1 MQVPFGDFKRQIA
14 PIRAELDDA
23 IARVL
28 DSGAYI
34 LGPEVRRF
42 EANFARY
49 CQAQYCIGVANGTD
63 AIQIALV
70 ALGVGVG
77 DEVITVANTGVP
89 GTAAI
94 VALGAI
100 PVFVDVDPATR
111 NMDPALIAAAI
122 TSRTKVIMPVHL
134 YGLMADMPAILA
146 VARAHHIPVVEDCAQ
161 AHGASI
167 DGQVAGSWGDV
178 AAFSFYPSKNL
189 GAIGDGGAITTN
201 REDIAI
207 KVQRLRQ
214 YGWERKYYSTEPQGL
229 NSRLDELQAAILD
242 VKLTHLDGATNR
254 RDVIAREYNRQFA
267 DLPIL
272 LPRIPDDNRVVHHL
286 YVIQTP
292 HRDALLAQLKAAGI
306 GCDIHYP
313 LPTHKQPIYTQYAP
327 QWALPVTERLADEV
341 LSLPN
346 FPELTDAEVAQVVQA
361 VRQAVQAM
369 PA

>member
-14 PIRAELDDA
+14 PIRAELNDA

-49 CQAQYCIGVANGTD
+49 CQAPHCIGVANGTD

-100 PVFVDVDPATR
+100 PVFVDVDPTTY

-122 TSRTKVIMPVHL
+122 TPRTKAIMPVHL

-146 VARAHHIPVVEDCAQ
+146 VAQAHNIPVVEDCAQ

-167 DGQVAGSWGDV
+167 DGRVAGSWGDV

-201 REDIAI
+201 REDIAS

-214 YGWERKYYSTEPQGL
+214 YGWERKYYSTEQHGL
-229 NSRLDELQAAILD
+229 NSRLDELQAVILD
-242 VKLTHLDGATNR
+242 VKLSHLDVATDR
-254 RDVIAREYNRQFA
+254 RNQIAREYNSQFA
-267 DLPIL
+267 DLPIQ
-272 LPRIPDDNRVVHHL
+272 LPLIPDTNRVVHHL

-292 HRDALLAQLKAAGI
+292 HRDVLLAQLKAHGI

-313 LPTHKQPIYTQYAP
+313 LPTHKQPIYTQYTP
-327 QWALPVTERLADEV
+327 VWALPVTNCLANQA

-346 FPELTDAEVAQVVQA
+346 FPELTDAEVAQVVQV
-361 VRQAVQAM
+361 VRQAVRAL

>member
-14 PIRAELDDA
+14 PIRAELDQA

-49 CQAQYCIGVANGTD
+49 CQVLHCIGVANGTD

-100 PVFVDVDPATR
+100 PVFVDVDPTTY

-122 TSRTKVIMPVHL
+122 TPRTKVIMPVHL

-146 VARAHHIPVVEDCAQ
+146 VAQAHNIPVVEDCAQ

-167 DGQVAGSWGDV
+167 DGRVAGSWGDV

-189 GAIGDGGAITTN
+189 GAIGDGGAITN
-201 REDIAI
+201 NFHI
-207 KVQRLRQ
+207 
-214 YGWERKYYSTEPQGL
+214 RKSL
-229 NSRLDELQAAILD
+229 
-242 VKLTHLDGATNR
+242 H
-254 RDVIAREYNRQFA
+254 F
-267 DLPIL
+267 
-272 LPRIPDDNRVVHHL
+272 
-286 YVIQTP
+286 
-292 HRDALLAQLKAAGI
+292 I
-306 GCDIHYP
+306 GCI
-313 LPTHKQPIYTQYAP
+313 
-327 QWALPVTERLADEV
+327 E
-341 LSLPN
+341 
-346 FPELTDAEVAQVVQA
+346 QVGAITIQ
-361 VRQAVQAM
+361 
-369 PA
+369 

>member
-14 PIRAELDDA
+14 PIRAELDQA

-34 LGPEVRRF
+34 LGPEVRAF
-42 EANFARY
+42 EAHFARY
-49 CQAQYCIGVANGTD
+49 CQAQFCIGVANGTD

-100 PVFVDVDPATR
+100 PVFVDVDPTSR
-111 NMDPALIAAAI
+111 NMDATLIAAAI
-122 TSRTKVIMPVHL
+122 TPRTKAIMPVHL

-161 AHGASI
+161 SHGASI
-167 DGQVAGSWGDV
+167 NGQVAGSWGDV

-201 REDIAI
+201 REDIAL

-214 YGWERKYYSTEPQGL
+214 YGWERKYFSTEPNGL
-229 NSRLDELQAAILD
+229 NSRLDELQAVILD
-242 VKLTHLDGATNR
+242 VKLTHLDVGTDR
-254 RDVIAREYNRQFA
+254 RNQIALEYNRQFA
-267 DLPIL
+267 DLPIQ
-272 LPRIPDDNRVVHHL
+272 LPLIPTDNRVVHHL

-292 HRDALLAQLKAAGI
+292 HRDNLLAQLKERGI

-313 LPTHKQPIYTQYAP
+313 LPTHKQPIYQQYAP
-327 QWALPVTERLADEV
+327 TWSLPVTNRLADEV

-346 FPELTDAEVAQVVQA
+346 FPELTDAEVAQVVA
-361 VRQAVQAM
+361 VVRQVVSTL

>member
-1 MQVPFGDFKRQIA
+1 MQVPFGDFKRQIM
-14 PIRAELDDA
+14 PIRAELNDA

-100 PVFVDVDPATR
+100 PIFVDVDPASR
-111 NMDPALIAAAI
+111 NMNPALIAAAI
-122 TSRTKVIMPVHL
+122 TPRTKAIMPVHL

-146 VARAHHIPVVEDCAQ
+146 VARAHNIPVVEDCAQ

-167 DGQVAGSWGDV
+167 DGRVAGSWGDV

-201 REDIAI
+201 REDIAL

-214 YGWERKYYSTEPQGL
+214 YGWERKYYSTEQNGL
-229 NSRLDELQAAILD
+229 NSRLDELQAVILD
-242 VKLTHLDGATNR
+242 VKLTHLDEGTNR
-254 RDVIAREYNRQFA
+254 RNQIALEYNSQFA
-267 DLPIL
+267 DLPVR
-272 LPRIPDDNRVVHHL
+272 LPLIPDTNRVVHHL

-292 HRDALLAQLKAAGI
+292 HRDALIAQLKAAGI

-327 QWALPVTERLADEV
+327 QWALPVTERMADEV

-346 FPELTDAEVAQVVQA
+346 FPELTDAEVAQVVQV
-361 VRQAVQAM
+361 VRQAVRAL

>member
-14 PIRAELDDA
+14 PIRAELNDA

-70 ALGVGVG
+70 ALGVDVG

-100 PVFVDVDPATR
+100 PVFVDVDPASR

-122 TSRTKVIMPVHL
+122 TPRTKVIMPVHL
-134 YGLMADMPAILA
+134 YGLMVDMPAILA
-146 VARAHHIPVVEDCAQ
+146 VARAHNIPVVEDCAQ

-167 DGQVAGSWGDV
+167 DGRVAGSWGDV

-201 REDIAI
+201 REDIAL

-214 YGWERKYYSTEPQGL
+214 YGWERKYYSTEQHGL
-229 NSRLDELQAAILD
+229 NSRLDELQAVILD
-242 VKLTHLDGATNR
+242 VKLTHLDEGTDR
-254 RDVIAREYNRQFA
+254 RNQIALEYNRQFA
-267 DLPIL
+267 DLPIR
-272 LPRIPDDNRVVHHL
+272 LPLIPDTNRVVHHL

-292 HRDALLAQLKAAGI
+292 HRDVLITQLKAAGI

-313 LPTHKQPIYTQYAP
+313 LPTHKQPIYAQYAP
-327 QWALPVTERLADEV
+327 QWALPVTEQMADEV

-346 FPELTDAEVAQVVQA
+346 FPELTDAEVAQVVQV
-361 VRQAVQAM
+361 VRQTVQAL

>member
-1 MQVPFGDFKRQIA
+1 MQVPFGDFKRQIM
-14 PIRAELDDA
+14 PIRAELNDA

-100 PVFVDVDPATR
+100 PIFVDVDPASR

-122 TSRTKVIMPVHL
+122 TPRTKAIMPVHL
-134 YGLMADMPAILA
+134 YGLMVDMPAILA
-146 VARAHHIPVVEDCAQ
+146 VAQAHNIPVVEDCAQ

-167 DGQVAGSWGDV
+167 DGRVAGSWGDV

-201 REDIAI
+201 REDIAL

-214 YGWERKYYSTEPQGL
+214 YGWERKYYSTEQNGL
-229 NSRLDELQAAILD
+229 NSRLDELQAVILD
-242 VKLTHLDGATNR
+242 VKLTHLDEGTNR
-254 RDVIAREYNRQFA
+254 RNQIALEYNRQFA
-267 DLPIL
+267 DLPIR
-272 LPRIPDDNRVVHHL
+272 LPLIPDTNRVVHHL
-286 YVIQTP
+286 YVIQSP
-292 HRDALLAQLKAAGI
+292 HRDALIAQLKAAGI

-327 QWALPVTERLADEV
+327 QWALPVTEQMADEV

-346 FPELTDAEVAQVVQA
+346 FPELTDAEVAQVVQV
-361 VRQAVQAM
+361 VRQAVRAL

>member
-14 PIRAELDDA
+14 PIRAELNDA

-100 PVFVDVDPATR
+100 PVFVDVDPTTY

-122 TSRTKVIMPVHL
+122 TPRTKAIMPVHL
-134 YGLMADMPAILA
+134 YGLMADMPAILM
-146 VARAHHIPVVEDCAQ
+146 VAQAHNIPVVEDCAQ

-167 DGQVAGSWGDV
+167 DGRVAGSWGDV

-201 REDIAI
+201 REDIAV
-207 KVQRLRQ
+207 KMQRLRQ
-214 YGWERKYYSTEPQGL
+214 YGWERKYFSTEPNGL
-229 NSRLDELQAAILD
+229 NSRLDELQAVILD
-242 VKLTHLDGATNR
+242 VRLTHLDAATDR
-254 RDVIAREYNRQFA
+254 RNQIAHEYNHQFA
-267 DLPIL
+267 DLPIQ
-272 LPRIPDDNRVVHHL
+272 LPLIPDTNRVVHHL

-292 HRDALLAQLKAAGI
+292 HRDALLAQLKERGI

-313 LPTHKQPIYTQYAP
+313 LPTHKQPIYTQYTP
-327 QWALPVTERLADEV
+327 VWALPVTNCLANQA

-346 FPELTDAEVAQVVQA
+346 FPELTDAEVAQVVQV
-361 VRQAVQAM
+361 VRQAVRAL

>member
-1 MQVPFGDFKRQIA
+1 MQVPFGDFKRQIV
-14 PIRAELDDA
+14 PLRAELDDA
-23 IARVL
+23 IGRVL
-28 DSGAYI
+28 ASGAYI
-34 LGPEVRRF
+34 LGPEVRAF

-49 CQAQYCIGVANGTD
+49 CQTTHCIGVANGTD

-77 DEVITVANTGVP
+77 DEVITVANTGMP
-89 GTAAI
+89 GTVAI

-100 PVFVDVDPATR
+100 PVFVDVDPVSR
-111 NMDPALIAAAI
+111 NMDATLLAAAI
-122 TSRTKVIMPVHL
+122 TPRTKVIMPVHL

-146 VARAHHIPVVEDCAQ
+146 VARQHGLPVLEDCAQ

-167 DGQVAGSWGDV
+167 KGQVAGSWGDV

-201 REDIAI
+201 RDDIAV

-214 YGWERKYYSTEPQGL
+214 YGWERKYYATEPDGL

-242 VKLTHLDGATNR
+242 VKLTQLDGATDR
-254 RDVIAREYNRQFA
+254 RNTIAHEYNRQFA
-267 DLPIL
+267 DLPIH
-272 LPRIPDDNRVVHHL
+272 LPLIPEDNRVVHHL

-292 HRDALLAQLKAAGI
+292 HRDATISQLKLLGV
-306 GCDIHYP
+306 GSDIHYP
-313 LPTHKQPIYTQYAP
+313 LPTHQQPIYTQYAP
-327 QWALPVTERLADEV
+327 RWGLPVTNRLATEV

-346 FPELTDAEVAQVVQA
+346 FPELTDTEVAHVVQA
-361 VRQAVQAM
+361 VRQVVRALSA
-369 PA
+369 

>member
-14 PIRAELDDA
+14 PIRAELDQA

-34 LGPEVRRF
+34 LGPEVRAF
-42 EANFARY
+42 EAHFARY
-49 CQAQYCIGVANGTD
+49 CQAQFCIGVANGTD

-100 PVFVDVDPATR
+100 PVFVDVDPTSR
-111 NMDPALIAAAI
+111 NMDATLIAAAI
-122 TSRTKVIMPVHL
+122 TPRTKAIMPVHL

-167 DGQVAGSWGDV
+167 NGQVAGSWGDV

-201 REDIAI
+201 REDIAL

-214 YGWERKYYSTEPQGL
+214 YGWERKYFSTEPNGL
-229 NSRLDELQAAILD
+229 NSRLDELQAVILD
-242 VKLTHLDGATNR
+242 VKLTHLDAGTDR
-254 RDVIAREYNRQFA
+254 RNQIALEYNRQFA
-267 DLPIL
+267 DLPIQ
-272 LPRIPDDNRVVHHL
+272 LPLIPTDNRVVHHL

-292 HRDALLAQLKAAGI
+292 HRDNLLAQLKERGI

-313 LPTHKQPIYTQYAP
+313 LPTHKQPIYQQYAP
-327 QWALPVTERLADEV
+327 TWSLPVTNRLADEV

-346 FPELTDAEVAQVVQA
+346 FPELTDAEVAQVVA
-361 VRQAVQAM
+361 VVRQVVSTL

>member
-14 PIRAELDDA
+14 PIRAELDQA

-34 LGPEVRRF
+34 LGPEVRAF
-42 EANFARY
+42 EAHFARY
-49 CQAQYCIGVANGTD
+49 CQAQFCIGVANGTD

-100 PVFVDVDPATR
+100 PVFVDVDPTSR
-111 NMDPALIAAAI
+111 NMDATLIAAAI
-122 TSRTKVIMPVHL
+122 TPRTKAIMPVHL

-167 DGQVAGSWGDV
+167 DGRVAGSWGDV

-201 REDIAI
+201 REDIAL

-214 YGWERKYYSTEPQGL
+214 YGWERKYFSTEPNGL
-229 NSRLDELQAAILD
+229 NSRLDELQAVILD
-242 VKLTHLDGATNR
+242 VKLTHLDAGTDR
-254 RDVIAREYNRQFA
+254 RNQIALEYNRQFA
-267 DLPIL
+267 DLPIQ
-272 LPRIPDDNRVVHHL
+272 LPLIPTDNRVVHHL

-292 HRDALLAQLKAAGI
+292 HRDNLLAQLKERGI

-313 LPTHKQPIYTQYAP
+313 LPTHKQPIYQQYAP
-327 QWALPVTERLADEV
+327 TWSLPVTNRLADEV

-346 FPELTDAEVAQVVQA
+346 FPELTDAEVAQVVA
-361 VRQAVQAM
+361 VVRQVVSTL

>member
-14 PIRAELDDA
+14 PIRAELNDA

-70 ALGVGVG
+70 ALGVDVG

-100 PVFVDVDPATR
+100 PVFVDVDPASR

-122 TSRTKVIMPVHL
+122 TPRTKVIMPVHL
-134 YGLMADMPAILA
+134 YGLMVDMPAILA
-146 VARAHHIPVVEDCAQ
+146 VARAHNIPVVEDCAQ

-167 DGQVAGSWGDV
+167 DGRVAGSWGDV

-201 REDIAI
+201 REDIAL

-214 YGWERKYYSTEPQGL
+214 YGWERKYYSTEQNGL
-229 NSRLDELQAAILD
+229 NSRLDELQAVILD
-242 VKLTHLDGATNR
+242 VKLTHLDEGTDR
-254 RDVIAREYNRQFA
+254 RNQIALEYNRQFA
-267 DLPIL
+267 DLPIR
-272 LPRIPDDNRVVHHL
+272 LPLIPDTNRVVHHL

-292 HRDALLAQLKAAGI
+292 HRDVLITQLKAAGI

-313 LPTHKQPIYTQYAP
+313 LPTHKQPIYAQYAP
-327 QWALPVTERLADEV
+327 QWALPVTEQMADEV

-346 FPELTDAEVAQVVQA
+346 FPELTDAEVAQVVQV
-361 VRQAVQAM
+361 VRQTVQAL

>member
-1 MQVPFGDFKRQIA
+1 MQVPFGDFKRQIM
-14 PIRAELDDA
+14 PIRAELNDA

-100 PVFVDVDPATR
+100 PIFVDVDPASR

-122 TSRTKVIMPVHL
+122 TPRTKAIMPVHL
-134 YGLMADMPAILA
+134 YGLMVDMPAILA
-146 VARAHHIPVVEDCAQ
+146 VAQAHNIPVVEDCAQ

-167 DGQVAGSWGDV
+167 DGRVAGSWGDV

-201 REDIAI
+201 REDIAL

-214 YGWERKYYSTEPQGL
+214 YGWERKYYSTEQNGL
-229 NSRLDELQAAILD
+229 NSRLDELQAVILD
-242 VKLTHLDGATNR
+242 VKLTHLDEGTDR
-254 RDVIAREYNRQFA
+254 RNQIALEYNRQFA
-267 DLPIL
+267 DLPIR
-272 LPRIPDDNRVVHHL
+272 LPLIPDTNRVVHHL

-292 HRDALLAQLKAAGI
+292 HRDALIAQLKAAGI

-327 QWALPVTERLADEV
+327 QWALPVTERMADEV

-346 FPELTDAEVAQVVQA
+346 FPELTDAEVAQVVQV
-361 VRQAVQAM
+361 VRQAVRAL

>member
-14 PIRAELDDA
+14 PIRAELNDA

-49 CQAQYCIGVANGTD
+49 CQAQHCIGVANGTD

-70 ALGVGVG
+70 ALGVDVG

-100 PVFVDVDPATR
+100 PVFVDVDPASR
-111 NMDPALIAAAI
+111 NMDPALLAAAI
-122 TSRTKVIMPVHL
+122 TPRTKAIMPVHL

-146 VARAHHIPVVEDCAQ
+146 VARAHNIPVVEDCAQ

-167 DGQVAGSWGDV
+167 DGRVAGSWGDV

-201 REDIAI
+201 REDIAL
-207 KVQRLRQ
+207 KAQRLRQ
-214 YGWERKYYSTEPQGL
+214 YGWERKYYSTEQHGL
-229 NSRLDELQAAILD
+229 NSRLDELQAVILD
-242 VKLTHLDGATNR
+242 VKLTHLDEGTDR
-254 RDVIAREYNRQFA
+254 RNQIALEYNRQFA
-267 DLPIL
+267 DLPIR
-272 LPRIPDDNRVVHHL
+272 LPLIPSDNRVVHHL
-286 YVIQTP
+286 YVIQTS
-292 HRDALLAQLKAAGI
+292 HRDALIAQLKAAGI

-313 LPTHKQPIYTQYAP
+313 LPTHKQPIYAQYAP
-327 QWALPVTERLADEV
+327 QWALPVTERMADEV

-346 FPELTDAEVAQVVQA
+346 FPELTDAEVAQVVQV
-361 VRQAVQAM
+361 VRQSVSALHN
-369 PA
+369 

>member
-1 MQVPFGDFKRQIA
+1 MQVPFGDFKRQIV
-14 PIRAELDDA
+14 PIRAELDQA

-34 LGPEVRRF
+34 LGPEVRAF
-42 EANFARY
+42 EAHFARY
-49 CQAQYCIGVANGTD
+49 CQTQFCIGVANGTD

-94 VALGAI
+94 VALGAV
-100 PVFVDVDPATR
+100 PVFIDVDPASR
-111 NMDPALIAAAI
+111 NMDPTLIAAAI
-122 TSRTKVIMPVHL
+122 TPRTKAIMPVHL

-146 VARAHHIPVVEDCAQ
+146 IAHAHHIPVVEDCAQ

-167 DGQVAGSWGDV
+167 NGQVAGSWGDV

-201 REDIAI
+201 REDIAV

-214 YGWERKYYSTEPQGL
+214 YGWERKYYSTEPNGL

-242 VKLTHLDGATNR
+242 VKLTHLDGGTDR
-254 RDVIAREYNRQFA
+254 RNQIALEYNRQFA
-267 DLPIL
+267 DLPVV
-272 LPRIPDDNRVVHHL
+272 LPLIPTDNRVVHHL

-292 HRDALLAQLKAAGI
+292 HRDVLLAQLKEHGI

-313 LPTHKQPIYTQYAP
+313 LPTHKQPIYTQYTP
-327 QWALPVTERLADEV
+327 VWPLPVTNRLAEEV

-346 FPELTDAEVAQVVQA
+346 FPELTDAEVAQVVA
-361 VRQAVQAM
+361 VVRQVVSTL

>member
-1 MQVPFGDFKRQIA
+1 MHVPFGDFKRQIM
-14 PIRAELDDA
+14 PIRGELDLA

-34 LGPEVRRF
+34 LGPEVRAF
-42 EANFARY
+42 EAHFAHY
-49 CQAQYCIGVANGTD
+49 CQTKFCIGVANGTD

-70 ALGVGVG
+70 ALGVGKG

-94 VALGAI
+94 VALGAV
-100 PVFVDVDPATR
+100 PVFVDVDPLSR
-111 NMDPALIAAAI
+111 NMDPAMLTAAI
-122 TSRTKVIMPVHL
+122 TPRTKAIMPVHL

-146 VARAHHIPVVEDCAQ
+146 IAQAHGIPVVEDCAQ

-167 DGQVAGSWGDV
+167 AGRVAGSWGDV

-189 GAIGDGGAITTN
+189 GAIGDGGTITTN
-201 REDIAI
+201 REDIAL

-214 YGWERKYYSTEPQGL
+214 YGWERKYYATEEHGL

-242 VKLTHLDGATNR
+242 VKLTHLDAATER
-254 RDVIAREYNRQFA
+254 RNVIAHEYNRQFA
-267 DLPIL
+267 DLPIQ
-272 LPRIPDDNRVVHHL
+272 LPCIPAGQRVVHHL
-286 YVIQTP
+286 YVIQTRC
-292 HRDALLAQLKAAGI
+292 RDVVQAELKTHGI
-306 GCDIHYP
+306 GSDIHYP
-313 LPTHKQPIYTQYAP
+313 LPTHQQPIYRQYAP
-327 QWALPVTERLADEV
+327 TWSLPVTDRMASEV

-346 FPELTDAEVAQVVQA
+346 FPELTDAEVAQVVQV
-361 VRQAVQAM
+361 VRQVVSAL

>member
-14 PIRAELDDA
+14 PIRAELNDA

-70 ALGVGVG
+70 ALGVDVG

-100 PVFVDVDPATR
+100 PIFVDVDPASR

-122 TSRTKVIMPVHL
+122 TPRTKAIMPVHL
-134 YGLMADMPAILA
+134 YGLMVDMPAILA
-146 VARAHHIPVVEDCAQ
+146 VAQAHNIPVVEDCAQ

-167 DGQVAGSWGDV
+167 DGHVAGSWGDV

-201 REDIAI
+201 REDIAL

-214 YGWERKYYSTEPQGL
+214 YGWERKYYSTEQHGL
-229 NSRLDELQAAILD
+229 NSRLDELQAVILD
-242 VKLTHLDGATNR
+242 VKLTHLDEGTDR
-254 RDVIAREYNRQFA
+254 RNQIALEYNRQFA
-267 DLPIL
+267 DLPIR
-272 LPRIPDDNRVVHHL
+272 LPLIPDTNRVVHHL

-292 HRDALLAQLKAAGI
+292 HRDALITQLKAAGI

-327 QWALPVTERLADEV
+327 QWALPVTERMADEV

-346 FPELTDAEVAQVVQA
+346 FPELTDAEVAQVVQV
-361 VRQAVQAM
+361 VRQTVQAL

>member
-14 PIRAELDDA
+14 PFRAELNNA

-34 LGPEVRRF
+34 LGPEVRSF

-49 CQAQYCIGVANGTD
+49 CQAQFCIGVGNGTD

-100 PVFVDVDPATR
+100 PVFVDVNAASR
-111 NMDPALIAAAI
+111 NMDPTLIAAAI
-122 TSRTKVIMPVHL
+122 TPRTKAIMPVHL

-146 VARAHHIPVVEDCAQ
+146 IARAHHIPVVEDCAQ
-161 AHGASI
+161 SHGASI
-167 DGQVAGSWGDV
+167 DGRVAGSWGDV

-201 REDIAI
+201 REDIAA

-214 YGWERKYYSTEPQGL
+214 YGWERKYYSTEQHGL
-229 NSRLDELQAAILD
+229 NSRLDELQGAILD
-242 VKLTHLDGATNR
+242 VKLTHLDAATDR
-254 RDVIAREYNRQFA
+254 RNQIALEYNSQFA
-267 DLPIL
+267 DLPIQ
-272 LPRIPDDNRVVHHL
+272 LPLIPHTNRVVHHL

-292 HRDALLAQLKAAGI
+292 HRDALIAQLKSSGI

-327 QWALPVTERLADEV
+327 KWPLPVTERLAEEV

-346 FPELTDAEVAQVVQA
+346 FPELTDAEVAQVVQVITKA
-361 VRQAVQAM
+361 VRALTV
-369 PA
+369 

>member
-14 PIRAELDDA
+14 PIRAELDQA

-34 LGPEVRRF
+34 LGPEVRAF
-42 EANFARY
+42 EAHFARY
-49 CQAQYCIGVANGTD
+49 CQAQFGRGVANGTD

-100 PVFVDVDPATR
+100 PVFVDVDPTSR
-111 NMDPALIAAAI
+111 NMDTTLIAAAI
-122 TSRTKVIMPVHL
+122 TPRTKAIMPVHL

-167 DGQVAGSWGDV
+167 NGQVAGSWGDV

-201 REDIAI
+201 REDIAL

-214 YGWERKYYSTEPQGL
+214 YGWERKYFSTEPNGL
-229 NSRLDELQAAILD
+229 NSRLDELQAVILD
-242 VKLTHLDGATNR
+242 VKLTHLDAGTDR
-254 RDVIAREYNRQFA
+254 RNQIALEYNRQFA
-267 DLPIL
+267 DLPIQ
-272 LPRIPDDNRVVHHL
+272 LPLIPTDNRVVHHL

-292 HRDALLAQLKAAGI
+292 HRDNLLAQLKERGI

-313 LPTHKQPIYTQYAP
+313 LPTHKQPIYQQYAP
-327 QWALPVTERLADEV
+327 TWSLPVTNRLADEV

-346 FPELTDAEVAQVVQA
+346 FPELTDAEVAQVVA
-361 VRQAVQAM
+361 VVRQVVSTL

>member
-14 PIRAELDDA
+14 PIRAELNDA

-70 ALGVGVG
+70 ALGVDVG

-100 PVFVDVDPATR
+100 PVFVDVDPASR

-122 TSRTKVIMPVHL
+122 TPRTKAIMPVHL
-134 YGLMADMPAILA
+134 YGLMVDMPAILA
-146 VARAHHIPVVEDCAQ
+146 VARAHNIPVVEDCAQ

-167 DGQVAGSWGDV
+167 DGRVAGSWGDV

-201 REDIAI
+201 REDIAL

-214 YGWERKYYSTEPQGL
+214 YGWERKYYSTEQHGL
-229 NSRLDELQAAILD
+229 NSRLDELQAVILD
-242 VKLTHLDGATNR
+242 VKLTHLDEGTDR
-254 RDVIAREYNRQFA
+254 RNQIALEYNRQFA
-267 DLPIL
+267 DLPIR
-272 LPRIPDDNRVVHHL
+272 LPLIPDTNRVVHHL

-292 HRDALLAQLKAAGI
+292 HRDALIAQLKAAGI

-327 QWALPVTERLADEV
+327 QWALPVTEQMADEV

-346 FPELTDAEVAQVVQA
+346 FPELTDAEVAQVVQV
-361 VRQAVQAM
+361 VRQTVQAL

>member
-14 PIRAELDDA
+14 PIRAELDQA

-34 LGPEVRRF
+34 LGPEVRAF
-42 EANFARY
+42 EAHFARY
-49 CQAQYCIGVANGTD
+49 CQAQFCIGVANGTD

-100 PVFVDVDPATR
+100 PVFVDVDPTSR
-111 NMDPALIAAAI
+111 NMDATLIVAAI
-122 TSRTKVIMPVHL
+122 TPRTKAIMPVHL

-167 DGQVAGSWGDV
+167 DGRVAGSWGDV

-201 REDIAI
+201 REDIAL

-214 YGWERKYYSTEPQGL
+214 YGWERKYFSTEPNGL
-229 NSRLDELQAAILD
+229 NSRLDELQAVILD
-242 VKLTHLDGATNR
+242 VKLTHLDAGTDR
-254 RDVIAREYNRQFA
+254 RNQIALEYNRQFA
-267 DLPIL
+267 DLPIQ
-272 LPRIPDDNRVVHHL
+272 LPLIPTDNRVVHHL

-292 HRDALLAQLKAAGI
+292 HRDNLLAQLKERGI

-313 LPTHKQPIYTQYAP
+313 LPTHKQPIYQQYAP
-327 QWALPVTERLADEV
+327 TWSLPVTNRLADEV

-346 FPELTDAEVAQVVQA
+346 FPELTDAEVAQVVA
-361 VRQAVQAM
+361 VVRQVVSTL